1 MNQQNVQMFLQ
12 ANQSKFKPEQIPMLT
27 QQLINL
33 PDEQYMAVSSASYK
47 DPTVS
52 LILSICLGGLGVDRF
67 YIGDT
72 GMGVLKL
79 LTGGCLGV
87 LTIIDWFTISG
98 KTKDANMKI
107 MQDAINMSATINGA
121 MGNAYGQQ
129 NVYGQQNA
137 YGQQYVPQQTYGSQQ
152 YPQQPQYVPQQA
164 QQPQQGEQYPP
175 QY

>member
-12 ANQSKFKPEQIPMLT
+12 ANQSKFKPEQIPMIT

-33 PDEQYMAVSSASYK
+33 PDEQYMTVSTANYK

-52 LILSICLGGLGVDRF
+52 LILSVCLGGLGVDRF

-72 GMGVLKL
+72 GIGVLKL
-79 LTGGCLGV
+79 LTAGCFGV
-87 LTIIDWFTISG
+87 LTIIDWFTIMG

-107 MQDAINMSATINGA
+107 MQDAINMSATINNV

-129 NVYGQQNA
+129 QYPQQPYA
-137 YGQQYVPQQTYGSQQ
+137 HQQQYAPQQQQYVPQQM
-152 YPQQPQYVPQQA
+152 

>member
-12 ANQSKFKPEQIPMLT
+12 ANQSKFKPEQIPMIT
-27 QQLINL
+27 QQLVNL
-33 PDEQYMAVSSASYK
+33 PDEQYMAISSASYK

-87 LTIIDWFTISG
+87 LTIIDWFTIMG

-107 MQDAINMSATINGA
+107 MQDAINMNATINNV

-129 NVYGQQNA
+129 
-137 YGQQYVPQQTYGSQQ
+137 Q
-152 YPQQPQYVPQQA
+152 YPQQPYAPQQQQYA
-164 QQPQQGEQYPP
+164 PQQQQYAPQQMQQPQQGEQYPP